1 MSIEYSVL
9 VVDDSDIMR
18 RLMKQYLGQLG
29 ISRIFEAEGGEKGLE
44 VVENEKIDLII
55 VSDWLMPS
63 MDGLGF
69 LQEIRRNEKSKDIPF
84 LMVTLVDQKE
94 QVVLAVK
101 EGIDFK

>member
-1 MSIEYSVL
+1 
-9 VVDDSDIMR
+9 
-18 RLMKQYLGQLG
+18 MKQYLGQLG

-44 VVENEKIDLII
+44 VVGNEKIDLI
-55 VSDWLMPS
+55 VSDWLIPS

>member
-1 MSIEYSVL
+1 VSIEYSVL

-18 RLMKQYLGQLG
+18 RFMKQYLGQLG

-44 VVENEKIDLII
+44 VVGNEKIDLI

-69 LQEIRRNEKSKDIPF
+69 LQEIRRNEKSKDILF

>member
-1 MSIEYSVL
+1 MSIGYSVL
-9 VVDDSDIMR
+9 VADDSDIMR
-18 RLMKQYLGQLG
+18 RLMKQYLGQSG
-29 ISRIFEAEGGEKGLE
+29 ISRTFEAEGGEKGLG
-44 VVENEKIDLII
+44 VVENEKIDLI

-69 LQEIRRNEKSKDIPF
+69 LQEIRRNEKSKDILF

>member
-1 MSIEYSVL
+1 
-9 VVDDSDIMR
+9 
-18 RLMKQYLGQLG
+18 MKQYLGQPG
-29 ISRIFEAEGGEKGLE
+29 ISRTFEAEGGEKGLG
-44 VVENEKIDLII
+44 VVENEKIDLI
-55 VSDWLMPS
+55 VSGWLMPS

-94 QVVLAVK
+94 QVVLVVK

>member
-1 MSIEYSVL
+1 
-9 VVDDSDIMR
+9 
-18 RLMKQYLGQLG
+18 MKQYLGQLD
-29 ISRIFEAEGGEKGLE
+29 ISRIFKAEGGEKGLE
-44 VVENEKIDLII
+44 VVENEKINLI
-55 VSDWLMPS
+55 VSDWLMPN

>member
-1 MSIEYSVL
+1 M
-9 VVDDSDIMR
+9 
-18 RLMKQYLGQLG
+18 LMKQYLGQLD
-29 ISRIFEAEGGEKGLE
+29 ISRIFKAEGGEKGLE
-44 VVENEKIDLII
+44 VVENEKIDLI

-69 LQEIRRNEKSKDIPF
+69 LQEIRRNEKSKDILF

>member
-1 MSIEYSVL
+1 
-9 VVDDSDIMR
+9 
-18 RLMKQYLGQLG
+18 MKQYLGQLG

>member
-44 VVENEKIDLII
+44 VVGNEKIDLI

-94 QVVLAVK
+94 QVVLVVK